1 MISPVRS
8 PFSDQQSCCPS
19 SFATTETHSVYIYD
33 LFPQHVGTTPAK
45 MSTHRWNGRMALGV
59 LCICLLGLLSHASA
73 QTVLCS
79 EINTSSMSKSKHHI
93 TSSQRSLLTTWLQ
106 IPPNS
111 NHMERVLCSA
121 KEFNIQISIASH
133 TPSQSS
139 RMMGAGAQTTFPP
152 AAT

>member
-1 MISPVRS
+1 MRS

-33 LFPQHVGTTPAK
+33 LFPQHVGTTPAKK

>member
-1 MISPVRS
+1 LTSCVRFT
-8 PFSDQQSCCPS
+8 FSGQQSCCPS
-19 SFATTETHSVYIYD
+19 SFATTETHSLYIYD
-33 LFPQHVGTTPAK
+33 LFPQHVETTPAK
-45 MSTHRWNGRMALGV
+45 MSTHRWNVRMALGALYV
-59 LCICLLGLLSHASA
+59 CLLGLLSHASA
-73 QTVLCS
+73 QTILCS

-93 TSSQRSLLTTWLQ
+93 TSSQRSLLTIWLQ

-111 NHMERVLCSA
+111 NRMERVLCSA

-139 RMMGAGAQTTFPP
+139 RMMGAGARTTFPP